1 MRCFGSAGYSYDFV
15 QHGLSGDPFYN
26 FFRLNNSTA
35 RGGTPFVGAG
45 AELSWSFIPALSL
58 IAGARVRYFLDFFAD
73 MAFSIGTSYNMH
85 VGGPKAVEPPMQR
98 AAALKKTAYPE
109 PSVRPEGSMIE
120 KLSQFL
126 MPEEPTLLTL
136 SHQINSIIGPNMSR
150 VVDRNLQSAIGC
162 HEAIQLLGIA
172 CISAGTESGTAVDS
186 VKSPL
191 QTFRDRSGDCRDIS
205 ILNCSLLQS
214 LQVETAFITIPGHVF
229 MAFALASSEEAARRT
244 FNHTDELIFR
254 DGKAWVPLDVM
265 ESEGSFL
272 AEWQAGATEWR
283 KAGKKKHFYPVRG
296 VENTQPAVGSPG
308 SSNSPLLLDQPQVVS
323 SFQRELA
330 RLATREIHD
339 REAALLAAV
348 GQSNGSP
355 QALNALGVL
364 YARWD
369 VLGKAE
375 AQFQAA
381 VKRNEYAPALV
392 NLGNL
397 RLLGGFP
404 EEAVGFY
411 QRAAAAAP
419 HDPAVLLGLARTNHE
434 LQNWELARQE
444 YDELQTRSPQLAA
457 QFSYLGMQEEA
468 AAWEAKSS
476 EVRDMMVWGE
486 EK

>member
-1 MRCFGSAGYSYDFV
+1 MTG
-15 QHGLSGDPFYN
+15 
-26 FFRLNNSTA
+26 
-35 RGGTPFVGAG
+35 
-45 AELSWSFIPALSL
+45 
-58 IAGARVRYFLDFFAD
+58 
-73 MAFSIGTSYNMH
+73 
-85 VGGPKAVEPPMQR
+85 
-98 AAALKKTAYPE
+98 
-109 PSVRPEGSMIE
+109 
-120 KLSQFL
+120 
-126 MPEEPTLLTL
+126 
-136 SHQINSIIGPNMSR
+136 
-150 VVDRNLQSAIGC
+150 
-162 HEAIQLLGIA
+162 
-172 CISAGTESGTAVDS
+172 
-186 VKSPL
+186 
-191 QTFRDRSGDCRDIS
+191 
-205 ILNCSLLQS
+205 
-214 LQVETAFITIPGHVF
+214 
-229 MAFALASSEEAARRT
+229 
-244 FNHTDELIFR
+244 
-254 DGKAWVPLDVM
+254 
-265 ESEGSFL
+265 
-272 AEWQAGATEWR
+272 
-283 KAGKKKHFYPVRG
+283 
-296 VENTQPAVGSPG
+296 
-308 SSNSPLLLDQPQVVS
+308 
-323 SFQRELA
+323 
-330 RLATREIHD
+330 
-339 REAALLAAV
+339 EAALLAAV